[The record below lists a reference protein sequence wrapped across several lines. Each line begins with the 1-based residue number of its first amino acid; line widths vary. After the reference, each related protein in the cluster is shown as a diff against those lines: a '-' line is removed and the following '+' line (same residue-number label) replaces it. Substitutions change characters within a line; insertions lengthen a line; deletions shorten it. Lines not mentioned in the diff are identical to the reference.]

1 MLQLTNINDKGGS
14 MSKSLIAMIREA
26 ASPAR
31 ATKAMEAELTALSL
45 SNSRLGAL
53 LTFPQTP
60 SGSPELADLK
70 NLIALTLRATSLYL
84 PETQVTNLQTYP
96 CRIRN
101 AFPTEIPLS
110 RYSLPETQALVKWP
124 LLSSDEINQA
134 ANLRMQY
141 SKGFDY
147 GHSANCQDAWFVW
160 YTLSNKCSNTADS
173 PKESAPLD
181 PAHEARDSQ
190 NQSRSNLAGAARV
203 QSRSL
208 TEAID
213 GLESTIPPARTN
225 VRYDTLCRVIATGS
239 RAALWQNFPDAVSAE
254 LRQRAGIGASP
265 FKPLF
270 IARAGEVF
278 KTAKKLGIQL

>member
-1 MLQLTNINDKGGS
+1 MLQLANINDKGGS

-31 ATKAMEAELTALSL
+31 ATKQMTLELDALSA
-45 SNSRLGAL
+45 SNRRLEAL

-60 SGSPELADLK
+60 SGSPESADLA
-70 NLIALTLRATSLYL
+70 NLIALTLRATSLYF
-84 PETQVTNLQTYP
+84 PETTLARVQTYP
-96 CRIRN
+96 CTIRN

-134 ANLRMQY
+134 ATLRAEF
-141 SKGFDY
+141 SRAADY

-160 YTLSNKCSNTADS
+160 YTLSNKCSSS
-173 PKESAPLD
+173 P
-181 PAHEARDSQ
+181 DSQ
-190 NQSRSNLAGAARV
+190 NQPRSESAPVGARV

-208 TEAID
+208 SEAID
-213 GLESTIPPARTN
+213 GIGLRIPPVRTN

-254 LRQRAGIGASP
+254 LRSRAGISASP

-270 IARAGEVF
+270 IVRANEVF